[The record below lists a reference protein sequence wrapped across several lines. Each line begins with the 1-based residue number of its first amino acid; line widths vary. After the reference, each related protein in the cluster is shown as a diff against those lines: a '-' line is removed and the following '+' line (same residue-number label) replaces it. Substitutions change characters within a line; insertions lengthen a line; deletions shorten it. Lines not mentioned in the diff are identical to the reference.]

1 MVNLR
6 FLTSTSRLR
15 PDCVLT
21 ENSKIVIWAQT
32 KKWRMTGYRHSK
44 SKIWVMNRVFVQASE
59 LNFLCEIFFRFFGQR
74 NRLTSVNSRPH
85 TAVVSY
91 DVLFKV
97 LGILNIFGAL
107 FSEPQNLSQIS
118 LRLFFAQM
126 NFLIFRTCPDC
137 KKSDSF
143 YPVIFH
149 NYFLVSFTSVRG
161 AIF

>member
-1 MVNLR
+1 MFRHPSLI
-6 FLTSTSRLR
+6 S
-15 PDCVLT
+15 CV
-21 ENSKIVIWAQT
+21 KFF
-32 KKWRMTGYRHSK
+32 
-44 SKIWVMNRVFVQASE
+44 FV
-59 LNFLCEIFFRFFGQR
+59 FFGQR

-97 LGILNIFGAL
+97 LGILDIFGAL

-149 NYFLVSFTSVRG
+149 NYFLGKFHFCQGSNFLIGWKFASPNLSVGAKTSQKI
-161 AIF
+161 IFPSATTS